1 VGGRFRVKSR
11 QQVRADGSPIPSR
24 AMPDAGCL
32 IRAPTPFP
40 VLTMVIVYNS
50 ESFYVVEYPSEQG
63 FEVVDKCTR
72 RGAFLRGDLA
82 ERFRCSMQSVIAVSP
97 SEADVDDF
105 LGELDALMTQRV
117 TFH

>member
-1 VGGRFRVKSR
+1 
-11 QQVRADGSPIPSR
+11 
-24 AMPDAGCL
+24 
-32 IRAPTPFP
+32 
-40 VLTMVIVYNS
+40 MVIVYNS

-63 FEVVDKCTR
+63 FEVVDKYTG
-72 RGAFLRGDLA
+72 RGTFLTGDLA